1 MSKYSQEAWKNQQH
15 RNDQLIENSK
25 FMRSSVT
32 SKVLPFSIDIA
43 NTNAL
48 DQKQI
53 ETLQALEIEAARI
66 SISSLASLATIGELD
81 HLGGGLDLI
90 PSLMLHSLQQ
100 ITKKFSTQLKMLM
113 QVLATMPL

>member
-1 MSKYSQEAWKNQQH
+1 MSKYSQEAWKNQQY

-25 FMRSSVT
+25 FMRSTVT

-53 ETLQALEIEAARI
+53 EINNFFEISQAEKKEGKTGCNIEI
-66 SISSLASLATIGELD
+66 SFKNVEL
-81 HLGGGLDLI
+81 
-90 PSLMLHSLQQ
+90 PV
-100 ITKKFSTQLKMLM
+100 FSDK
-113 QVLATMPL
+113 